1 MLYTPFTYRWLK
13 LPEISWKLPTGDI
26 SHVGIYSVVIWQHSS
41 FSVFCP
47 FYKVEEAML
56 LTSNLELLFILD
68 PSFELGRWG
77 YEWYTWKQFGSRF
90 CSGLKSGSKGQL
102 SC

>member
-1 MLYTPFTYRWLK
+1 MK

-56 LTSNLELLFILD
+56 LTSNLELLFISD
-68 PSFELGRWG
+68 PSFELK
-77 YEWYTWKQFGSRF
+77 EDEDTDDTLESNSDPDSNFG
-90 CSGLKSGSKGQL
+90 QV
-102 SC
+102 